1 MGQVQSTRTLI
12 WDVQEL
18 DDPILVREYFS
29 ENRSSDHNLY
39 VLGSMMYQSNYLSGL
54 RVFDI
59 SDPENP
65 VPVGFFDT
73 VPYGEDEPA
82 MDGSWS
88 NYPFFESG
96 IVVVTSGHEGLFIV
110 RPQPRIVS

>member
-1 MGQVQSTRTLI
+1 MF
-12 WDVQEL
+12 DV
-18 DDPILVREYFS
+18 
-29 ENRSSDHNLY
+29 
-39 VLGSMMYQSNYLSGL
+39 
-54 RVFDI
+54 

-65 VPVGFFDT
+65 VPVGHFDT

-96 IVVVTSGHEGLFIV
+96 IVVVTSGREGLFIV